1 MAFTLAMNKACEV
14 RNCLIN
20 LDPDAELMSGR
31 TASDP
36 VEYFLFFF
44 LACVA
49 PPGLCSVS
57 HVFVKKGKKKK
68 ERAKARGTL

>member
-1 MAFTLAMNKACEV
+1 MNKACEV

-44 LACVA
+44 FGLRCA
-49 PPGLCSVS
+49 P
-57 HVFVKKGKKKK
+57 
-68 ERAKARGTL
+68 RAVQRFSCLR